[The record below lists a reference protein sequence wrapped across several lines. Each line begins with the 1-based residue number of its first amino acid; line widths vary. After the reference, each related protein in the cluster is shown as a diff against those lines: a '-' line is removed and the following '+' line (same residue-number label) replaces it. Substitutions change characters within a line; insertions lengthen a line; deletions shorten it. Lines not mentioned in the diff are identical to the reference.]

1 MKFGYEILKL
11 HFYQAYIYPP
21 SISFSGVRSGDPN
34 ADLLLGAY
42 DTTTVA
48 FGLAV
53 NDNRTA
59 YNSFYAQDA
68 WRAKNRLTLDYG
80 LRYEPFLPWKAAGN
94 KLTTIEPG
102 VQSTVQPTAPI
113 GIVFPGDK
121 GITNGISPVNLGNF
135 APG

>member
-1 MKFGYEILKL
+1 MWATTFTLGGGSVTIFSGINWQLADNLTWMKGLHSMKFGFETLKL
-11 HFYQAYIYPP
+11 HFYQAYIFPP

-59 YNSFYAQDA
+59 YNSFYAQDT
-68 WRAKNRLTLDYG
+68 WR
-80 LRYEPFLPWKAAGN
+80 
-94 KLTTIEPG
+94 
-102 VQSTVQPTAPI
+102 
-113 GIVFPGDK
+113 
-121 GITNGISPVNLGNF
+121 
-135 APG
+135 